1 MIHQINGRHEIEDM
15 LVADKQLQKE
25 LLYDMQKHE
34 AAARARMEEAST
46 QAAEATARSV
56 LREVNRGIATPPLKS
71 LSVPKVKGSNGRT
84 GPTSRGGQSDRP
96 KELLE
101 SLRRKQPFIPEGEE

>member
-1 MIHQINGRHEIEDM
+1 M

-25 LLYDMQKHE
+25 LVYDMQKHE
-34 AAARARMEEAST
+34 AAAMAHSEEASAR
-46 QAAEATARSV
+46 AAEATARSV

-71 LSVPKVKGSNGRT
+71 LSVPKVKASNVGMGVTSGGGR
-84 GPTSRGGQSDRP
+84 SNRP

-101 SLRRKQPFIPEGEE
+101 SLRRNQPFISEGED